1 MASALS
7 PSSERKCGEG
17 RGEGAPDMGALGG
30 GGRRSGKCVLEQRG
44 HGAAASSH
52 GMWGLVGT
60 VGKLAVTLHKII
72 TCAGLQ

>member
-1 MASALS
+1 
-7 PSSERKCGEG
+7 
-17 RGEGAPDMGALGG
+17 MGALGG